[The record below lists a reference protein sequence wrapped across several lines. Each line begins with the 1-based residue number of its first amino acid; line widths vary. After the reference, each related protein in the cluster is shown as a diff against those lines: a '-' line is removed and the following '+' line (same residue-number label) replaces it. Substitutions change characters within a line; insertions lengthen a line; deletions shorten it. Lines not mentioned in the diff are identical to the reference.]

1 MMPEVSVRRLVPLS
15 AVVMLSLLGGCVSVP
30 QPFRH
35 DGTGGVPQAPTARLA
50 IPLSTESGTDMAGA
64 GVWQHAMVDAMLA
77 QSVPAMAQATHPGDW
92 WLKMTAEFHDGA
104 VIPVYAV
111 ITPKGEERGHM
122 NGAPVPAVRWQAKD
136 GQATVRS
143 AQEAAP
149 GVADLLTGI
158 RAAQMQKDP
167 NSLKNRPAHVY
178 FAGVHDAPGDG
189 DRALARAFSAAFP
202 DAHEDIRHSATG
214 ADYTVRCTV
223 VLNNA
228 VMTTS
233 TTPQEHITLTWQVLD
248 AQGHEAG
255 SATQI
260 HDIAAHS
267 LDHQWGDVAVAA
279 ADEAAGAVRQII
291 TRYSGRANVPLPAD
305 GVLPARQA
313 AGPAQPTAGGSHP
326 VVPVPAGGAP
336 VADDR
341 LAGHDVARAPTMVA
355 APVAPV
361 VSHPAGVPVTAVAP
375 AAPAPAAVP
384 PPVVAPSPAVAS
396 GGDRHP
402 AAVVAAPVAPVP
414 PRPVVAAPVVP
425 PTIPAVAA
433 PAVVAPPVA
442 APSGVESSGA
452 RASVPAPAAAVPPA
466 PAVQPP
472 PRKPFPGV
480 TLPPPR
486 AGVTDRQRGA
496 GVQVSPSLGR

>member
-1 MMPEVSVRRLVPLS
+1 MMSEASVRRLITLS
-15 AVVMLSLLGGCVSVP
+15 AVVALSALGGCVSVP
-30 QPFRH
+30 HPFRH
-35 DGTGGVPQAPTARLA
+35 DATGGAAQAPTARLA
-50 IPLSTESGTDMAGA
+50 IPLSTASGTDMAGA
-64 GVWQHAMVDAMLA
+64 GQWQHAMVDAMLA
-77 QSVPAMAQATHPGDW
+77 QSVPATGQAAHPGDW
-92 WLKMTAEFHDGA
+92 WLKMTTEFHDGA
-104 VIPVYAV
+104 VTPVYAV
-111 ITPKGEERGHM
+111 ITPKGEERGHLD
-122 NGAPVPAVRWQAKD
+122 GAPVPAARWQATD
-136 GQATVRS
+136 GQAAVHS

-189 DRALARAFSAAFP
+189 DRALARAFIAAFP
-202 DAHEDIRHSATG
+202 DAHDDIRHGASG

-291 TRYSGRANVPLPAD
+291 TRYSGRANAPLPAD
-305 GVLPARQA
+305 GTLPAQQA
-313 AGPAQPTAGGSHP
+313 AALQPPVAAGKHPAAPAATPPVMAARPVAAPVRAVPPQPAPMPAAVAAPALAPSTAPAPAVPSGVEQRP
-326 VVPVPAGGAP
+326 VVAAVPPVTPVPRP
-336 VADDR
+336 
-341 LAGHDVARAPTMVA
+341 PVA
-355 APVAPV
+355 APVAAPV
-361 VSHPAGVPVTAVAP
+361 
-375 AAPAPAAVP
+375 
-384 PPVVAPSPAVAS
+384 VVAPSGTESAGV
-396 GGDRHP
+396 H
-402 AAVVAAPVAPVP
+402 APVQAP
-414 PRPVVAAPVVP
+414 
-425 PTIPAVAA
+425 
-433 PAVVAPPVA
+433 
-442 APSGVESSGA
+442 
-452 RASVPAPAAAVPPA
+452 SVPAVSA

-472 PRKPFPGV
+472 RRTTFPGV
-480 TLPPPR
+480 TLPPSR

-496 GVQVSPSLGR
+496 DVQVSPSLGR

>member
-1 MMPEVSVRRLVPLS
+1 MPEVSVRRLIPLS
-15 AVVMLSLLGGCVSVP
+15 AVVVLSLLGGCVSVP

-35 DGTGGVPQAPTARLA
+35 DGAGGAAQAPAARLA

-104 VIPVYAV
+104 VVPVYAV

-122 NGAPVPAVRWQAKD
+122 NGAPVPAARWQAKD
-136 GQATVRS
+136 AQATVRS
-143 AQEAAP
+143 AREAAP

-189 DRALARAFSAAFP
+189 DRALARAFIAAFP
-202 DAHEDIRHSATG
+202 DAQEDIRHGAGG

-305 GVLPARQA
+305 GVLPAQQA
-313 AGPAQPTAGGSHP
+313 TPLPHPAASGSSAAPPASSGG
-326 VVPVPAGGAP
+326 
-336 VADDR
+336 
-341 LAGHDVARAPTMVA
+341 VA
-355 APVAPV
+355 APVTPV
-361 VSHPAGVPVTAVAP
+361 PAHSAGVPVTAVAP
-375 AAPAPAAVP
+375 VATTAVAPPAIAPVVAPAPAVP
-384 PPVVAPSPAVAS
+384 RPAV
-396 GGDRHP
+396 
-402 AAVVAAPVAPVP
+402 VAPVAPVSP
-414 PRPVVAAPVVP
+414 PPVAAAPVVP
-425 PTIPAVAA
+425 AVPPR
-433 PAVVAPPVA
+433 PAVVAPAAPPAIPPAAASAVA
-442 APSGVESSGA
+442 APPATAPSGMESSGA
-452 RASVPAPAAAVPPA
+452 GASAPAPVAAVPPV
-466 PAVQPP
+466 PAVQSP
-472 PRKPFPGV
+472 PRRPFPGV